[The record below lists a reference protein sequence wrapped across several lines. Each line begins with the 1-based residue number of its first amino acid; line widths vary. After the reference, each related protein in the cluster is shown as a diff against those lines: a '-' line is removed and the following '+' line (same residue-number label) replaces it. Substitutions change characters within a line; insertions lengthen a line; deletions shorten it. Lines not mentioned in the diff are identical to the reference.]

1 MKKLTLTLLAA
12 AALFAQGPG
21 FGPGGPGGPQG
32 EPPAPDE
39 LKAYLTLTDAQV
51 TQLQQL
57 KQQEAQAIQ
66 ADAKLIPEKQKALE
80 DAINKNSDA
89 ATIGRLVLD
98 IKAIRDRIQATQKK
112 YADLAIAV
120 LTTAQKTKLASLAD
134 AMKLHLTIQQ
144 AIGLSLLEPPQPP
157 EGAGP
162 GMRGPGGPGPMG
174 PGPMMRERRPML

>member
-57 KQQEAQAIQ
+57 KQQEMQAIQ
-66 ADAKLIPEKQKALE
+66 TDARLIPEKQKALE
-80 DAINKNSDA
+80 EAISKNSDA

-162 GMRGPGGPGPMG
+162 GMRGPG
-174 PGPMMRERRPML
+174 PMMRERRPML